1 MERNSKGLY
10 ANNWDLDIS
19 KYDSFYFLKSVVFIF
34 VDDFL
39 WVCESVDDL
48 QELVI

>member
-19 KYDSFYFLKSVVFIF
+19 KYDSFFLKSVFFIF